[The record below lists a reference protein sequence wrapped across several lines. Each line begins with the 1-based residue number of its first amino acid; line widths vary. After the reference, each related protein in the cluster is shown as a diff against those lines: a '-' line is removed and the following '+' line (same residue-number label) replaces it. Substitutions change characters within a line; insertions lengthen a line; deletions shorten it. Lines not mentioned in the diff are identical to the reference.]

1 MNMIAKSLAGLLGLM
16 WVGLVLA
23 ATQQIGDVTLST
35 NAFDPQRGGKVVL
48 SYRLADADKVN
59 VNLYDPDG
67 GLVRE
72 LLSGLAL
79 EAGAHSVEWD
89 GRDLEG
95 AVVPDEAY
103 TFTIETASGSV
114 YDPTTRRG
122 GIVGDITEA
131 RFEADGTV
139 TYRLPAASR
148 VLIRL
153 GLHSGPMLKT
163 LADWRPRVAGTI
175 TEYWD
180 GRDEDGLMTLRQ
192 EKGLSS
198 LITYVTLPEATVI
211 TYGNTAESYRDYKLG
226 RVKGRPNKPSRPWD
240 ASAEV
245 QMRPALLVPP
255 AWARAPRVG
264 LSFPAAA
271 PDESGALPVV
281 KDVAQVRVDVDPADR
296 ELLEKEQ
303 FEIIFF
309 VDKVFFAEAE
319 RGYLP
324 MNWQWELH
332 QLPPGEHILT
342 VNVSS
347 FKGQV
352 GVASRKVKVVGPEKT
367 STQKVLGSP

>member
-1 MNMIAKSLAGLLGLM
+1 MIAKSLAGLLGLM
-16 WVGLVLA
+16 WAGLVLGT
-23 ATQQIGDVTLST
+23 TQQISDVTLST
-35 NAFDPQRGGKVVL
+35 NAFDPQRGGKAVL
-48 SYRLADADKVN
+48 SYRLAEADNVN

-72 LLSGLAL
+72 LASGVAL
-79 EAGAHSVEWD
+79 DSGEHSVEWD
-89 GRDLEG
+89 GRDMEG
-95 AVVPDEAY
+95 AVAPDEAY
-103 TFTIETASGSV
+103 TFTVETASGAV
-114 YDPTTRRG
+114 YDPTTRSG
-122 GIVGDITEA
+122 GVVGDITEA

-153 GLHSGPMLKT
+153 GLHGGPMLKT
-163 LADWRPRVAGTI
+163 LVNWKPRVAGTI

-180 GRDEDGLMTLRQ
+180 GRDEDGLIALRQ

-198 LITYVTLPEATVI
+198 LITFVTLPEATVI

-226 RVKGRPNKPSRPWD
+226 RAKDRPNRPSRPRD
-240 ASAEV
+240 ESTEV
-245 QMRPALLVPP
+245 QMRPELLVPP
-255 AWARAPRVG
+255 AWSRAPRVS
-264 LSFPAAA
+264 LSLPAGA
-271 PDESGALPVV
+271 PGDSGAVPEVNG
-281 KDVAQVRVDVDPADR
+281 VAQARVDVDAADR

-303 FEIIFF
+303 FEVIFF

-324 MNWQWELH
+324 LNWQWELQ
-332 QLPPGEHILT
+332 QLPPGEHVLT

-352 GVASRKVKVVGPEKT
+352 GVASRKVKVMAPEK
-367 STQKVLGSP
+367 SKPPINQGAP